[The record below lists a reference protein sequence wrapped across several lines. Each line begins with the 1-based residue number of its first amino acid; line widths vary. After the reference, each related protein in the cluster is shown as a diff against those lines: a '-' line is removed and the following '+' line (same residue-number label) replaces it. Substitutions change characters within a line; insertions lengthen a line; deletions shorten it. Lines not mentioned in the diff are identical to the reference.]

1 MTTQSARQPAA
12 LELALIDVVRTLPSR
27 RVLQVLDFA
36 RWLQTQLAPD
46 EDHAAQAAMEQE
58 EKTWEQAYM
67 ANRDDFRAMAR
78 QAHLLIWMQEKP

>member
-36 RWLQTQLAPD
+36 RWLQTQLTSD
-46 EDHAAQAAMEQE
+46 EDHAAMEQ
-58 EKTWEQAYM
+58 
-67 ANRDDFRAMAR
+67 DDTSACCADMR
-78 QAHLLIWMQEKP
+78 LIQTETTTN

>member
-1 MTTQSARQPAA
+1 LINLQVDKMTTQSARQPAA

-58 EKTWEQAYM
+58 EKQA
-67 ANRDDFRAMAR
+67 RS
-78 QAHLLIWMQEKP
+78 L